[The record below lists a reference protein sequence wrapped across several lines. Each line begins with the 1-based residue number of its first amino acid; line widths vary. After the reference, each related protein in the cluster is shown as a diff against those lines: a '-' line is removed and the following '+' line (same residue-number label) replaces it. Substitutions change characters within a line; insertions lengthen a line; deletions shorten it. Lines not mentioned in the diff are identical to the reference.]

1 MLFIAVLFFFL
12 VYLVISVAIVT
23 LAAKWAKR
31 HKRSPWRWGG
41 AAALGM
47 YLLVFWDHIPTL
59 ILHKYY
65 CATKAG
71 FWVYK
76 TPGQWKKEN
85 PGVAETLTWKE
96 LSDGYAKADGTH
108 GFYLNE
114 RFIWESRKIQDFSWF
129 PVVIHDDLIIDKKNN
144 EVLAKKVSVGAGYG
158 SMGVGG
164 DWRAMKFWLSLEPCT
179 AGEAEFINFKNAV
192 KKQGEG
198 K

>member
-76 TPGQWKKEN
+76 TPEQWKKEN
-85 PGVAETLTWKE
+85 PGVGETLTRKE
-96 LSDGYAKADGTH
+96 LPTTFKRPDGTF
-108 GFYLNE
+108 GYILNE
-114 RFIWESRKIQDFSWF
+114 RFIYETRQWHHPILPITISTDS
-129 PVVIHDDLIIDKKNN
+129 VIDTGRDEAMNKR
-144 EVLAKKVSVGAGYG
+144 VSVGSGYG
-158 SMGVGG
+158 SLSVGG
-164 DWRAMKFWLSLEPCT
+164 DKDNWKFWVHADSCVPKVNPRKGFE
-179 AGEAEFINFKNAV
+179 NFGRGTK
-192 KKQGEG
+192 
-198 K
+198 